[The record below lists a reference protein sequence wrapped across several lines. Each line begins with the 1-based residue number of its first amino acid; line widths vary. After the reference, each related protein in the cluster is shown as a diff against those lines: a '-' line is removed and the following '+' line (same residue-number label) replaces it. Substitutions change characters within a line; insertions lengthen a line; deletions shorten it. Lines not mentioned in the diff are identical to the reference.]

1 MFLAVIIVSYNP
13 GDRLKATL
21 GSLLSQEERDFR
33 VIVKD
38 AGSADGSDQAAR
50 KELADPRV
58 TYVSQSDRGIYDGM
72 NQALE
77 ILFSQALRGEA
88 ELPEWIYFL
97 NCGDL
102 LHDERVLGRVREA
115 VGYTGQESPSEAAGA
130 RETASEG
137 SVIDGDNERIR
148 IMYGDIIEMRTG
160 QRAAAN
166 PRMDAFACFRN
177 VPCHQA
183 CFYHASLL
191 FRERFETR
199 WRVRAD
205 YEHFLR
211 CVLSQKVRTKALGF
225 VICDYEGGGFSES
238 REGSKRSAEEHR
250 EITARYFTRSQRLR
264 YRMYLILTLQP
275 LRAFLAGNR
284 ITAGLYQG
292 IRSRLLKR

>member
-21 GSLLSQEERDFR
+21 DSLLSQEERDFR

-38 AGSADGSDQAAR
+38 AGSTDDSAEKAR
-50 KELADPRV
+50 RELSDPRV
-58 TYVSQSDRGIYDGM
+58 QYIVQTDRGIYDGM
-72 NQALE
+72 NRALE
-77 ILFSQALRGEA
+77 ILFAEAERGEA
-88 ELPEWIYFL
+88 DLPEWIYFL

-102 LHDERVLGRVREA
+102 LHDPKVLGQVKTA
-115 VGYTGQESPSEAAGA
+115 IDAAD
-130 RETASEG
+130 
-137 SVIDGDNERIR
+137 IC
-148 IMYGDIIEMRTG
+148 YGDIIELQTG
-160 QRAAAN
+160 QRVAAN
-166 PRMDAFACFRN
+166 PRMDAFACYRN

-183 CFYHASLL
+183 CFYRTSLMY
-191 FRERFETR
+191 RERFETK

-211 CVLSQKVRTKALGF
+211 CVLSKHAKTCALDL

-238 REGSKRSAEEHR
+238 AEGRKRSASEHR
-250 EITARYFTRSQRLR
+250 QITQHYFTGAQRFR
-264 YRMYLILTLQP
+264 YRAYMILTLQP

-292 IRSRLLKR
+292 IRRKLLRKK